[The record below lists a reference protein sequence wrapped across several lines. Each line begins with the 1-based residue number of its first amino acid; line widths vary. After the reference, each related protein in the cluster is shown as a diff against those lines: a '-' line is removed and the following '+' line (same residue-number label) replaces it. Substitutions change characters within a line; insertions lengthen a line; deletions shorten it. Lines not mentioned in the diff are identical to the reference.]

1 MPNFTFYGRRRQAT
15 KFFFFFVN
23 YNVIVLRNSILGES
37 VTLFHTI
44 ADGYGVNVVV
54 NFLSQVFFFPLFLD
68 MVMCAN
74 EFETKEKQKLPE
86 IN

>member
-1 MPNFTFYGRRRQAT
+1 MEDVDRRQ
-15 KFFFFFVN
+15 KFFFSLLTITLSF
-23 YNVIVLRNSILGES
+23 LGIQFWES
-37 VTLFHTI
+37 PSHLGHVHTI